1 MRRNI
6 VLSTLFFFLSLA
18 CVLSPCRAATAPRP
32 SVVAIV
38 DVQRILQESL
48 AARSVQQQLEDQRS
62 KFQTEIAAE
71 EAELRKAEQKLAKL
85 RDAPQTEAY
94 AEQEQQLR
102 QRFLTVERHVQ
113 ARRKALDQA
122 FTDSMSSVRK
132 GIVDIVG
139 SVAKERGVNLAIVK
153 QQVIWND
160 QNIDI
165 TDEVLSRLNK
175 ELPSLQVK
183 ILPDDEVMKEPPVI
197 LGKNKD
203 KKPKK

>member
-1 MRRNI
+1 MQRTLLARI
-6 VLSTLFFFLSLA
+6 ALVLALA
-18 CVLSPCRAATAPRP
+18 LTAVPVAAEEPRS

-38 DVQRILQESL
+38 DVQRILQESS
-48 AARSVQQQLEDQRS
+48 AAKGVQQQLEKQRS

-85 RDAPQTEAY
+85 RSASQTDAY

-122 FTDSMSSVRK
+122 FTDSMNAVRK
-132 GIVDIVG
+132 GIVDIVAT
-139 SVAKERGVNLAIVK
+139 VAREKGVNLAIVK

-165 TDEVLSRLNK
+165 TDQVLARLNK
-175 ELPSLQVK
+175 ELPNLQVK
-183 ILPDDEVMKEPPVI
+183 ILSDEEIMEDLPLVLNKS
-197 LGKNKD
+197 KNKS
-203 KKPKK
+203 PKK